1 LFGRGFESLR
11 LHHFNFTYE
20 VDKIISHKI
29 KLDEIN
35 QDFERLAKSEEIRQ
49 IIEFNIMN
57 IKYNRSFINGKF
69 ESLGKLTFDV
79 LNPVNGETISKVN
92 DGGVSVT
99 KKAIKSADIAFKSW
113 SKLTAKSRSLHL
125 ENLNELIL
133 DNKNELAKLITLE
146 CGKPIKQS
154 LAEVSYAASFIKW
167 FAEEGKRTYGEVIPT
182 THENKRMIVIKQPV
196 GVVSAI
202 TPWNFPLAMITRKIA
217 PALAAGCSVIVMP
230 SYETPL
236 TALYLANL
244 TSKASF
250 PKGVL
255 NFIVGKDVSS
265 MGKILCSSKIVKKLS
280 FTGST
285 RVGKILSKQSSSTIK
300 KLSLELGGN
309 APVIVF
315 EDANIDR
322 AVDGTISSKF
332 RNSGQTCVCVNRIFV
347 HEKIHDKF
355 VRKLVEK
362 VEKLKIGNGLLKDT
376 NIGPMINK
384 SAIKKNLYLLND
396 SISKGGS
403 ILTGGKIIND
413 NFFEPTVIINANK
426 KMDFFKE
433 EIFGPIAPIYKF
445 ENDEDVIKMA
455 NNTDYGLAAYFFSEN
470 ISRCWKT
477 AEKLEY
483 GMIGINEG
491 IISSEAAPFGGMKF
505 SGYGRE
511 GSKYGILNYVEI
523 KYLCFG
529 L

>member
-1 LFGRGFESLR
+1 M
-11 LHHFNFTYE
+11 H
-20 VDKIISHKI
+20 
-29 KLDEIN
+29 
-35 QDFERLAKSEEIRQ
+35 
-49 IIEFNIMN
+49 
-57 IKYNRSFINGKF
+57 IKYNKSFIDGKF
-69 ESLGKLTFDV
+69 QSLGKLSFEV
-79 LNPVNGETISKVN
+79 LNPANEEILSKVN
-92 DGGVSVT
+92 DGGVLIT
-99 KKAIKSADIAFKSW
+99 KKAIKSSEIAFKSW
-113 SKLTAKSRSLHL
+113 SKLTAKSRSLYL
-125 ENLNELIL
+125 ENLNKLIL

-146 CGKPIKQS
+146 CGKPINES
-154 LAEVSYAASFIKW
+154 IGEVLYGASFIKW

-244 TSKASF
+244 TSKAGF
-250 PKGVL
+250 PKGVI

-265 MGKILCSSKIVKKLS
+265 MGKILCNSKIVKKIS

-285 RVGKILSKQSSSTIK
+285 RVGKILSKQSSSTLK

-315 EDANIDR
+315 DDADIDK

-347 HEKIHDKF
+347 HKKIHDKF
-355 VRKLVEK
+355 VSKLIEK
-362 VEKLKIGNGLLKDT
+362 VKKLKIGNGLQKDT
-376 NIGPMINK
+376 SIGPMINR
-384 SAIKKNLYLLND
+384 SAIKKIIDLLND

-403 ILTGGKIIND
+403 VLTGGKIIKN
-413 NFFEPTVIINANK
+413 NFFEPTVIVNANM
-426 KMDFFKE
+426 KMHFFKE

-445 ENDEDVIKMA
+445 ENDKEVIEMA

-491 IISSEAAPFGGMKF
+491 LISTEVAPFGGMKY

-511 GSKYGILNYVEI
+511 GSKYGILNYLEI

>member
-1 LFGRGFESLR
+1 M
-11 LHHFNFTYE
+11 H
-20 VDKIISHKI
+20 
-29 KLDEIN
+29 
-35 QDFERLAKSEEIRQ
+35 
-49 IIEFNIMN
+49 
-57 IKYNRSFINGKF
+57 IKYNQSFIDGKF
-69 ESLGKLTFDV
+69 QSLGKLSFEV
-79 LNPVNGETISKVN
+79 LNPANQEILSKVN
-92 DGGVSVT
+92 DGGVLVT
-99 KKAIKSADIAFKSW
+99 KKAIKSSEIAFKSW
-113 SKLTAKSRSLHL
+113 SKLTAKSRSLYL
-125 ENLNELIL
+125 ENLNKLIL

-146 CGKPIKQS
+146 CGKPINES
-154 LAEVSYAASFIKW
+154 IGEVLYGASFIKW

-244 TSKASF
+244 TSKAGF
-250 PKGVL
+250 PKGVI

-265 MGKILCSSKIVKKLS
+265 MGKILCSSKIVKKIS

-285 RVGKILSKQSSSTIK
+285 RVGKILSKQSSSTLK

-315 EDANIDR
+315 DDADIDK

-347 HEKIHDKF
+347 HKKIHDKF
-355 VRKLVEK
+355 VSKLIKK
-362 VEKLKIGNGLLKDT
+362 VKKLKIGNGLQKDT
-376 NIGPMINK
+376 SIGPMING
-384 SAIKKNLYLLND
+384 SAIKKNIDLLND

-403 ILTGGKIIND
+403 VLTGGKIIKN
-413 NFFEPTVIINANK
+413 NFFKPTIIVNANM
-426 KMDFFKE
+426 KMNFFKE

-445 ENDEDVIKMA
+445 ENDKEVIEMA

-491 IISSEAAPFGGMKF
+491 LISTEVAPFGGMKY

-511 GSKYGILNYVEI
+511 GSKYGILNYLEI

>member
-1 LFGRGFESLR
+1 M
-11 LHHFNFTYE
+11 H
-20 VDKIISHKI
+20 
-29 KLDEIN
+29 
-35 QDFERLAKSEEIRQ
+35 
-49 IIEFNIMN
+49 
-57 IKYNRSFINGKF
+57 IKYNESFIDGKF
-69 ESLGKLTFDV
+69 QSLGKLSFEV
-79 LNPVNGETISKVN
+79 LNPANEEILSKVN
-92 DGGVSVT
+92 DGGVLVT
-99 KKAIKSADIAFKSW
+99 KKAIKSSEIAFKSW
-113 SKLTAKSRSLHL
+113 SKLTAKSRSLYL
-125 ENLNELIL
+125 ENLNKLIL

-146 CGKPIKQS
+146 CGKPINES
-154 LAEVSYAASFIKW
+154 IGEVLYGASFIKW

-244 TSKASF
+244 TSKAGF
-250 PKGVL
+250 PKGVI

-265 MGKILCSSKIVKKLS
+265 MGKILCNSKIVKKIS

-285 RVGKILSKQSSSTIK
+285 RVGKILSKQSSSTLK

-315 EDANIDR
+315 DDADIVK

-347 HEKIHDKF
+347 HKKIHDKF
-355 VRKLVEK
+355 VSKLIEK
-362 VEKLKIGNGLLKDT
+362 VKKLKIGNGLQKDT
-376 NIGPMINK
+376 SIGPMING
-384 SAIKKNLYLLND
+384 SAIKKNIDLLND

-403 ILTGGKIIND
+403 VLTGGKIIKN
-413 NFFEPTVIINANK
+413 NFFEPTVIVNANM
-426 KMDFFKE
+426 KMHFFKE

-445 ENDEDVIKMA
+445 ENDKEVIEMA

-491 IISSEAAPFGGMKF
+491 LISTEVAPFGGMKY

-511 GSKYGILNYVEI
+511 GSKYGILNYLEI

>member
-1 LFGRGFESLR
+1 M
-11 LHHFNFTYE
+11 H
-20 VDKIISHKI
+20 
-29 KLDEIN
+29 
-35 QDFERLAKSEEIRQ
+35 
-49 IIEFNIMN
+49 
-57 IKYNRSFINGKF
+57 IKYNESFIDGKF
-69 ESLGKLTFDV
+69 QSLGKLSFEV
-79 LNPVNGETISKVN
+79 LNPVNEEILSKVN
-92 DGGVSVT
+92 DGGVLIT
-99 KKAIKSADIAFKSW
+99 KKAIKSSEIAFKSW
-113 SKLTAKSRSLHL
+113 SKLTAKSRSLYL
-125 ENLNELIL
+125 ENLNKLIL

-146 CGKPIKQS
+146 CGKPINES
-154 LAEVSYAASFIKW
+154 IGEVLYGASFIKW

-244 TSKASF
+244 TSKAGF
-250 PKGVL
+250 PIGVI

-265 MGKILCSSKIVKKLS
+265 MGKILCNSKIVKKIS

-285 RVGKILSKQSSSTIK
+285 RVGKILSKQSSSTLK

-315 EDANIDR
+315 DDADIDK

-347 HEKIHDKF
+347 HKKIHDKF
-355 VRKLVEK
+355 VSKLIEK
-362 VEKLKIGNGLLKDT
+362 VKKLKIGNGLQKDT
-376 NIGPMINK
+376 SIGPMING
-384 SAIKKNLYLLND
+384 SAIKKNIDLLND

-403 ILTGGKIIND
+403 VLTGGKIVKN
-413 NFFEPTVIINANK
+413 NFFEPTVIVNANM
-426 KMDFFKE
+426 KMHFFKE

-445 ENDEDVIKMA
+445 ENDKEVIEMA

-491 IISSEAAPFGGMKF
+491 LISTEVAPFGGMKY

-511 GSKYGILNYVEI
+511 GSKYGILNYLEI

>member
-1 LFGRGFESLR
+1 M
-11 LHHFNFTYE
+11 H
-20 VDKIISHKI
+20 
-29 KLDEIN
+29 
-35 QDFERLAKSEEIRQ
+35 
-49 IIEFNIMN
+49 
-57 IKYNRSFINGKF
+57 IKYNKSFIDGKF
-69 ESLGKLTFDV
+69 QSLGKLSFEV
-79 LNPVNGETISKVN
+79 LNPANEEILSKVN
-92 DGGVSVT
+92 DGGVLVT
-99 KKAIKSADIAFKSW
+99 KKAIKSSEIAFKSW
-113 SKLTAKSRSLHL
+113 SKLTAKSRSLYL
-125 ENLNELIL
+125 ENLNKLIL

-146 CGKPIKQS
+146 CGKPINES
-154 LAEVSYAASFIKW
+154 IGEVLYGASFIKW

-244 TSKASF
+244 TSKAGF
-250 PKGVL
+250 PIGVI

-265 MGKILCSSKIVKKLS
+265 MGKILCNSKIVKKIS

-285 RVGKILSKQSSSTIK
+285 RVGKILSKQSSSTLK

-315 EDANIDR
+315 DDADIDK
-322 AVDGTISSKF
+322 AVNGTISSKF

-347 HEKIHDKF
+347 HKKIHDKF
-355 VRKLVEK
+355 VSKLIKK
-362 VEKLKIGNGLLKDT
+362 VKKLKIGNGLQKDT
-376 NIGPMINK
+376 SIGPMING
-384 SAIKKNLYLLND
+384 SAIKKNIDLLND

-403 ILTGGKIIND
+403 VLTGGKIIKN
-413 NFFEPTVIINANK
+413 NFFEPTVIVNANM
-426 KMDFFKE
+426 KMHFFKE

-445 ENDEDVIKMA
+445 ENDKEVIEMA

-491 IISSEAAPFGGMKF
+491 LISTEVAPFGGMKY

-511 GSKYGILNYVEI
+511 GSKYGILNYLEI

>member
-1 LFGRGFESLR
+1 M
-11 LHHFNFTYE
+11 H
-20 VDKIISHKI
+20 
-29 KLDEIN
+29 
-35 QDFERLAKSEEIRQ
+35 
-49 IIEFNIMN
+49 
-57 IKYNRSFINGKF
+57 IKYNQSFIDGKF
-69 ESLGKLTFDV
+69 QSLGKLSFEV
-79 LNPVNGETISKVN
+79 LNPANEEILSKVN
-92 DGGVSVT
+92 DGGVLVT
-99 KKAIKSADIAFKSW
+99 KKAIKSSEIAFKSW
-113 SKLTAKSRSLHL
+113 SKLTAKSRSLYL
-125 ENLNELIL
+125 ENLNKLIL

-146 CGKPIKQS
+146 CGKPINES
-154 LAEVSYAASFIKW
+154 IGEVLYGASFIKW

-244 TSKASF
+244 TSKAGF
-250 PKGVL
+250 PKGVI

-265 MGKILCSSKIVKKLS
+265 MGKILCNSKIVKKIS

-285 RVGKILSKQSSSTIK
+285 RVGKILSKQSSSTLK

-315 EDANIDR
+315 DDADIDK

-347 HEKIHDKF
+347 HKKIHDKF
-355 VRKLVEK
+355 VSKLIKK
-362 VEKLKIGNGLLKDT
+362 VKKLKIGNGLQKDT
-376 NIGPMINK
+376 SIGPMING
-384 SAIKKNLYLLND
+384 SAIKKNIDLLND

-403 ILTGGKIIND
+403 VLTGGKIIKN
-413 NFFEPTVIINANK
+413 NFFEPTVIVNANM
-426 KMDFFKE
+426 KMHFFKE

-445 ENDEDVIKMA
+445 ENDKEVIEMA

-491 IISSEAAPFGGMKF
+491 LISTEVAPFGGMKY

-511 GSKYGILNYVEI
+511 GSKYGILNYLEI

>member
-1 LFGRGFESLR
+1 M
-11 LHHFNFTYE
+11 H
-20 VDKIISHKI
+20 
-29 KLDEIN
+29 
-35 QDFERLAKSEEIRQ
+35 
-49 IIEFNIMN
+49 
-57 IKYNRSFINGKF
+57 IKYNESFIDGKF
-69 ESLGKLTFDV
+69 QSLGKLSFEV
-79 LNPVNGETISKVN
+79 LNPANQEILSKVN
-92 DGGVSVT
+92 DGGVLVT
-99 KKAIKSADIAFKSW
+99 KKAIKSSEIAFKSW
-113 SKLTAKSRSLHL
+113 SKLTAKSRSLYL
-125 ENLNELIL
+125 ENLNKLIL

-146 CGKPIKQS
+146 CGKPINES
-154 LAEVSYAASFIKW
+154 IGEVLYGASFIKW

-244 TSKASF
+244 TSKAGF
-250 PKGVL
+250 PKGVI

-265 MGKILCSSKIVKKLS
+265 MGKILCNSKIVKKIS

-285 RVGKILSKQSSSTIK
+285 RVGKILSKQSSSTLK

-315 EDANIDR
+315 DDADIDK

-347 HEKIHDKF
+347 HKKIHDKF
-355 VRKLVEK
+355 VSKLIEK
-362 VEKLKIGNGLLKDT
+362 VKKLKIGNGLQKDT
-376 NIGPMINK
+376 SIGPMING
-384 SAIKKNLYLLND
+384 SAIKKNIDLLND

-403 ILTGGKIIND
+403 VLTGGKIIKN
-413 NFFEPTVIINANK
+413 NFFEPTVIVNANM
-426 KMDFFKE
+426 KMHFFKE

-445 ENDEDVIKMA
+445 ENDKEVIEMA

-491 IISSEAAPFGGMKF
+491 LISTEVAPFGGMKY

-511 GSKYGILNYVEI
+511 GSKYGILNYLEI

-529 L
+529 LWKKTTF

>member
-1 LFGRGFESLR
+1 M
-11 LHHFNFTYE
+11 H
-20 VDKIISHKI
+20 
-29 KLDEIN
+29 
-35 QDFERLAKSEEIRQ
+35 
-49 IIEFNIMN
+49 
-57 IKYNRSFINGKF
+57 IKYNESFIDGKF
-69 ESLGKLTFDV
+69 QSLGKLSFEV
-79 LNPVNGETISKVN
+79 LNPANEEILSKVN
-92 DGGVSVT
+92 DGGVLIT
-99 KKAIKSADIAFKSW
+99 KKAIKSSEIAFKSW
-113 SKLTAKSRSLHL
+113 SKLTAKSRSLYL
-125 ENLNELIL
+125 ENLNKLIL

-146 CGKPIKQS
+146 CGKPINES
-154 LAEVSYAASFIKW
+154 IGEVLYGASFIKW

-182 THENKRMIVIKQPV
+182 THENKRMIVIKQPI

-244 TSKASF
+244 TSKAGF
-250 PKGVL
+250 PRGVI

-265 MGKILCSSKIVKKLS
+265 MGKILCNSKIVKKIS

-285 RVGKILSKQSSSTIK
+285 RVGKILSKQSSSTLK

-315 EDANIDR
+315 DDADIDK

-347 HEKIHDKF
+347 HKKIHDKF
-355 VRKLVEK
+355 VSKLIEK
-362 VEKLKIGNGLLKDT
+362 VKKLKIGNGLQKDT
-376 NIGPMINK
+376 SIGPMING
-384 SAIKKNLYLLND
+384 SAIKKNIDLLND

-403 ILTGGKIIND
+403 VLTGGKIIKN
-413 NFFEPTVIINANK
+413 NFFEPTVVVNANM
-426 KMDFFKE
+426 KMHFFKE

-445 ENDEDVIKMA
+445 ENDKEVIEMA

-491 IISSEAAPFGGMKF
+491 LISTEVAPFGGMKY

-511 GSKYGILNYVEI
+511 GSKYGILNYLEI